1 MGASMLTR
9 LSKNLAS
16 SNINNSN
23 VIFNQI
29 VTTSSKDVV
38 PTEIQDEDYFDA
50 DTVIHVKYIK

>member
-1 MGASMLTR
+1 MLTR

-16 SNINNSN
+16 SNLNNSN

-38 PTEIQDEDYFDA
+38 PAEIQDEDYFDA
-50 DTVIHVKYIK
+50 DTVIHVKYIKSN